1 MKVRYGE
8 EVANHSGPESC
19 VCAREGAGEVLT
31 GEIDREPGDAHHV
44 YRRPVYRWYPIR
56 RLSHINRGRG
66 GLAANST
73 AGFEISPDQ
82 ENVVTVPPMVVPPM
96 VPSSM
101 LTKEDA
107 WKSGNG
113 PATPGRGVSGVE
125 IGLDE
130 INSKSAFPPYVAGL
144 GLPPLIPVNSPQHS
158 RRRVRID
165 STL

>member
-82 ENVVTVPPMVVPPM
+82 ENVVT
-96 VPSSM
+96 
-101 LTKEDA
+101 
-107 WKSGNG
+107 
-113 PATPGRGVSGVE
+113 
-125 IGLDE
+125 DE
-130 INSKSAFPPYVAGL
+130 INSKFALPERQFSSVPHLRCSMVVLKDSIFPQRVTVGTISPAL
-144 GLPPLIPVNSPQHS
+144 LPPLDALHGQLCKFSTTQNQPQDPGPS
-158 RRRVRID
+158 E
-165 STL
+165 